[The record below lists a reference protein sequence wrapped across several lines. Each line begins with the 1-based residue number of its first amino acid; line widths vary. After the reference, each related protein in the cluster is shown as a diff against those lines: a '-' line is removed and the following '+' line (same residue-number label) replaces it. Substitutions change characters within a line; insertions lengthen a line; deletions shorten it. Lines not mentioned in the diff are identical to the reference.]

1 MFNPEKAIMGYYYI
15 KGNDIKIKTAG
26 IINCYLYVFKEKR
39 RIKNDTITL
48 MLGNS
53 IEEIYKKKTIPKELL
68 EGWEP
73 DW

>member
-1 MFNPEKAIMGYYYI
+1 MYEL
-15 KGNDIKIKTAG
+15 
-26 IINCYLYVFKEKR
+26 IILFFVVLHFKFYFKEKGK
-39 RIKNDTITL
+39 IKNDTITL

-53 IEEIYKKKTIPKELL
+53 IEEIYKKKTIPKEFL

>member
-1 MFNPEKAIMGYYYI
+1 MILK
-15 KGNDIKIKTAG
+15 
-26 IINCYLYVFKEKR
+26 YLYVFKEKGK
-39 RIKNDTITL
+39 IKNDTITL

>member
-1 MFNPEKAIMGYYYI
+1 MILLP
-15 KGNDIKIKTAG
+15 
-26 IINCYLYVFKEKR
+26 
-39 RIKNDTITL
+39 
-48 MLGNS
+48 GNS